1 MRNDGQDE
9 PKVLHTTVPN
19 AGKSV
24 DDSILDGIT
33 NMSREDED
41 KHAGRAMASTAK
53 ASFRNKQSFPTGGA
67 NSSSKMQKS
76 TQDASK
82 IHSLYQDLYLTDL
95 KNDVGELETD
105 LSREKEKNL

>member
-67 NSSSKMQKS
+67 NSSSKM
-76 TQDASK
+76 
-82 IHSLYQDLYLTDL
+82 
-95 KNDVGELETD
+95 
-105 LSREKEKNL
+105 